1 MASLEG
7 KKAPDFELVGSDG
20 KKHELRDYS
29 GKTVVIYFYPKD
41 NTPGC
46 TKEACSFRDL
56 HQDLQ
61 QMEVVLLG
69 VSKDS
74 LKSHDKFIRDFGLSF
89 VLLSDPDAKMMQA
102 YGAFGE
108 KVMYGKKTMG
118 TIRSTVVVGPDGMVV
133 KHWQTV
139 KKAEEHPAVVVDFLR
154 EREGVWRAD

>member
-61 QMEVVLLG
+61 KMEVVLLG

-154 EREGVWRAD
+154 ER

>member
-7 KKAPDFELVGSDG
+7 MKAPDFELVGSDG

-61 QMEVVLLG
+61 KMEVVLLG

-154 EREGVWRAD
+154 ER

>member
-61 QMEVVLLG
+61 KMEVVLLG

-139 KKAEEHPAVVVDFLR
+139 NKAEEHPAVVVDFLR
-154 EREGVWRAD
+154 ER